1 MDSTGVYVYAVTRA
15 GHPPPA
21 AGLGLGGSAAA
32 VRLLTQAGLTAVVG
46 TAPAHLRARRRD
58 LMAHQTLL
66 EDLSLHGPVLP
77 MRFGV
82 VSPDD
87 NTVLAGAV
95 ARRDEYLAAL
105 ERIDGQVEMNL
116 KAMPS
121 EGSLADLVREDKQVR
136 RLREEVRRRPGY
148 EASVRLGEAVAPG
161 LRRRA
166 RQLADHVAD
175 ALGELATEVR
185 QGPDVEGCALNVS
198 YLVRNKDLDRFSGT
212 VEEWAAAQPGR
223 AVLRLT
229 GPLPCYSFVPSDAAP
244 AGV

>member
-1 MDSTGVYVYAVTRA
+1 MDSTGVYVYAFTKA

-32 VRLLTQAGLTAVVG
+32 VRLLTQPGLTAVVG
-46 TAPAHLRARRRD
+46 VAPAHLRAPRRD
-58 LMAHQTLL
+58 LMAHRALL

-105 ERIDGQVEMNL
+105 ERIDDRVEMNL
-116 KAMPS
+116 EAMPP
-121 EGSLADLVREDKQVR
+121 EDSLADLVREDTQVP
-136 RLREEVRRRPGY
+136 RLREEVHR
-148 EASVRLGEAVAPG
+148 RLGFEAGVRFCEAVASG

-166 RQLADHVAD
+166 RQLAAV
-175 ALGELATEVR
+175 
-185 QGPDVEGCALNVS
+185 
-198 YLVRNKDLDRFSGT
+198 
-212 VEEWAAAQPGR
+212 QPGR
-223 AVLRLT
+223 ETLRLT
-229 GPLPCYSFVPSDAAP
+229 VPLPCYSFVPSDAAP
-244 AGV
+244 AGA

>member
-1 MDSTGVYVYAVTRA
+1 MNSTGVYVYAFTRA
-15 GHPPPA
+15 GHRPPA
-21 AGLGLGGSAAA
+21 ADLGLGGGAAA
-32 VRLLTQAGLTAVVG
+32 VRLLTEAGLTAVAG
-46 TAPAHLRARRRD
+46 TAPAHLRARRRY
-58 LMAHQTLL
+58 LMVHQPLL

-87 NTVLAGAV
+87 STVLAGAV
-95 ARRDEYLAAL
+95 VRRDEYLAAL
-105 ERIDGQVEMNL
+105 ERIDGQFEMNL
-116 KAMPS
+116 KVMPS

-136 RLREEVRRRPGY
+136 RLRKEVRRRPGY
-148 EASVRLGEAVAPG
+148 EASVRLGEAVASG

-166 RQLADHVAD
+166 RQLADRVAD
-175 ALGELATEVR
+175 ALGELATE
-185 QGPDVEGCALNVS
+185 
-198 YLVRNKDLDRFSGT
+198 
-212 VEEWAAAQPGR
+212 WAATQPGT